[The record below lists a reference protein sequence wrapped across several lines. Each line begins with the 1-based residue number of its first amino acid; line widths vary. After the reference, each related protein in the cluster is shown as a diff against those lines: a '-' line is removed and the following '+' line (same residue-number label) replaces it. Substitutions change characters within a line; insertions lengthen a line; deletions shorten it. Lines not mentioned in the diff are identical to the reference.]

1 MEEYT
6 QVFKTLSDPTRLRI
20 LRLLLD
26 AGKELC
32 VCELVDSL
40 EEPQYNISKHVTAM
54 RAAGLLKSRKEGR
67 WVYYSPRDAD
77 GEFLKLLSLAVAAIP
92 SVHVKHDRAELR
104 KRLKLRERGKCLTGV
119 QKEHLLGKV
128 SG

>member
-40 EEPQYNISKHVTAM
+40 EEPQYNVSKHVTAM

-67 WVYYSPRDAD
+67 WVYYSPRDAH
-77 GEFLKLLSLAVAAIP
+77 GEFLKLLSRAVAAIP
-92 SVHVKHDRAELR
+92 ERHVKHDRAELR
-104 KRLKLRERGKCLTGV
+104 KRLKLREGGKCLAGV
-119 QKEHLLGKV
+119 RKEHLLGKV
-128 SG
+128 SS